1 LKEENMD
8 YKLSEEEQ
16 MIKEVARTVAE
27 EKIRPLREQMDRES
41 KFSPEVRKEIGR
53 SDLIRVFIPQEY
65 EGLGMGM
72 FGMCL
77 ATEEIAIVD
86 GGTATAY
93 AANGLGAIPIILFG
107 SEEQKKKYLPPIGS
121 GEKWAAFALTEPE
134 AGSDAGNVQ
143 LKAKK
148 EGDYYVFNG
157 NKIFISNAG
166 EADIYVVVVAT
177 TPEKG
182 IRGISAIIVEKGTEG
197 FSFGKEED
205 KIGIRAAATRELVFK
220 DCKVPKENLLGREG
234 SGFMIAM
241 KTFDQSRVGVG
252 SQALGIA
259 EGALREAVS
268 YANTRVQFGK
278 KIGEFQA
285 IQVKLA
291 EMATKVEA
299 ARSLVYQVARYIDGG
314 AKKFTKES
322 AMAKLFASDVAMYVT
337 IEAVQVLGGYGYMK
351 DYPVEKMMRDAK
363 ITQIYEGTNEI
374 QKLVIAGELL
384 KEEIRKK

>member
-1 LKEENMD
+1 MD
-8 YKLSEEEQ
+8 YNLSEEEQ
-16 MIKEVARTVAE
+16 MIQEVAKAVAH
-27 EKIRPLREQMDRES
+27 EKIKPLREEMDRES
-41 KFSPEVRKEIGR
+41 QLSGEVRKEIGR
-53 SDLIRVFIPQEY
+53 SDLIRVFIPEEY

-77 ATEEIAIVD
+77 ATEQISIVD

-121 GEKWAAFALTEPE
+121 GEKWAAFALTEPA

-143 LKAKK
+143 LKANK
-148 EGDYYVFNG
+148 ENDHYLLIG

-166 EADIYVVVVAT
+166 EADIYVVVTAT
-177 TPEKG
+177 SPEKG
-182 IRGISAIIVEKGTEG
+182 IRGLSAIIVEKDTEG

-205 KIGIRAAATRELVFK
+205 KIGIRAAATRELVFN
-220 DCKVPKENLLGREG
+220 DCKIPKENLLGREG
-234 SGFMIAM
+234 SGFMMAM

-268 YANTRVQFGK
+268 YANTRKQFGK

-291 EMATKVEA
+291 EMATRVEA
-299 ARSLVYQVARYIDGG
+299 AISLVYQVARYIDGG
-314 AKKFTKES
+314 AKKFSKES

-337 IEAVQVLGGYGYMK
+337 VEAVQVLGGYGYMK

-374 QKLVIAGELL
+374 QRLVIAGELL
-384 KEEIRKK
+384 KEEIRKRKKKK

>member
-1 LKEENMD
+1 MD
-8 YKLSEEEQ
+8 YKLTEEEQ
-16 MIKEVARTVAE
+16 MIQEVAKTVAE
-27 EKIRPLREQMDRES
+27 EKIKPLREQMDRES
-41 KFSPEVRKEIGR
+41 KFSPEVRKELGR
-53 SDLIRVFIPQEY
+53 SDLIRVFIPEEY

-77 ATEEIAIVD
+77 ATEQISIVD

-148 EGDYYVFNG
+148 DGDHYIFNG

-166 EADIYVVVVAT
+166 EADIYVVIVAT
-177 TPEKG
+177 APEKG
-182 IRGISAIIVEKGTEG
+182 IRGLSAIIVEKDTEG

-205 KIGIRAAATRELVFK
+205 KIGIRAAATRELVFT
-220 DCKVPKENLLGREG
+220 DCKVPTENLLGREG
-234 SGFMIAM
+234 SGFMMAI

-252 SQALGIA
+252 SQAVGIA
-259 EGALREAVS
+259 EGALREAVT
-268 YANTRVQFGK
+268 YANTRKQFGK

-299 ARSLVYQVARYIDGG
+299 ARALVYQVARYIDGG
-314 AKKFTKES
+314 AKKFSKES
-322 AMAKLFASDVAMYVT
+322 AMAKLFASDVAMEVT
-337 IEAVQVLGGYGYMK
+337 VEAVQVLGGYGYMK

-374 QKLVIAGELL
+374 QRLVIAAELL
-384 KEEIRKK
+384 KEEIRRK

>member
-1 LKEENMD
+1 MD
-8 YKLSEEEQ
+8 YNLSEEEQ
-16 MIKEVARTVAE
+16 MIQEVAKTVAE
-27 EKIRPLREQMDRES
+27 EKIKPLREEMDRES
-41 KFSPEVRKEIGR
+41 QLSGEVRKEIGR
-53 SDLIRVFIPQEY
+53 SDLIRVFIPEEY

-77 ATEEIAIVD
+77 ATEQISIVD

-121 GEKWAAFALTEPE
+121 GEKWAAFALTEPA
-134 AGSDAGNVQ
+134 AGSDEVNVQ

-148 EGDYYVFNG
+148 ENDHYILNG

-166 EADIYVVVVAT
+166 EADIYVVVTAT
-177 TPEKG
+177 SPEKG
-182 IRGISAIIVEKGTEG
+182 IRGLSAIIVEKDTEG

-205 KIGIRAAATRELVFK
+205 KIGIRAAATRELVFN
-220 DCKVPKENLLGREG
+220 DCKIPKENLLGREG
-234 SGFMIAM
+234 SGFMMAM

-268 YANTRVQFGK
+268 YANTRKQFGK

-291 EMATKVEA
+291 EMATRVEA

-314 AKKFTKES
+314 AKKFSKES

-337 IEAVQVLGGYGYMK
+337 VEAVQVLGGYGYMK

-374 QKLVIAGELL
+374 QRLVIAGEIL
-384 KEEIRKK
+384 KEEIRSKKK

>member
-1 LKEENMD
+1 MD

-16 MIKEVARTVAE
+16 MIQEVARTVAE
-27 EKIRPLREQMDRES
+27 EKIKPLREEMDKES
-41 KFSPEVRKEIGR
+41 ELSPEVRKEIGR
-53 SDLIRVFIPQEY
+53 SDLIRVFIPEEY

-77 ATEEIAIVD
+77 ATEQISIVD

-148 EGDYYVFNG
+148 EGDYYIFNG

-166 EADIYVVVVAT
+166 EADIYVVVTAT
-177 TPEKG
+177 APEKG
-182 IRGISAIIVEKGTEG
+182 IRGLSAIIVEKDTEG

-205 KIGIRAAATRELVFK
+205 KIGIRAASTRELVFT

-234 SGFMIAM
+234 SGFMMAM

-259 EGALREAVS
+259 EGALREAVT
-268 YANTRVQFGK
+268 YANTRKQFGK

-285 IQVKLA
+285 IQIKLA
-291 EMATKVEA
+291 EMATRVEA

-314 AKKFTKES
+314 AKKFSKES

-374 QKLVIAGELL
+374 QRLVIAAELL
-384 KEEIRKK
+384 KEEIRRK

>member
-1 LKEENMD
+1 MD
-8 YKLSEEEQ
+8 YNLTEEEQ
-16 MIKEVARTVAE
+16 MIKEVARTVAQ
-27 EKIRPLREQMDRES
+27 EKIKPLREQMDRES
-41 KFSPEVRKEIGR
+41 KLSPEVRKEIGR
-53 SDLIRVFIPQEY
+53 SDLIRVFIPEEY

-77 ATEEIAIVD
+77 ATEEISTVD

-148 EGDYYVFNG
+148 EGDYYILNG

-166 EADIYVVVVAT
+166 EADIYVVITAT

-182 IRGISAIIVEKGTEG
+182 IRGLSAIIVEKDTEG

-205 KIGIRAAATRELVFK
+205 KIGIRAAATRELVLT

-234 SGFMIAM
+234 SGFMMAM

-259 EGALREAVS
+259 EGALREAVT
-268 YANTRVQFGK
+268 YANTRKQFGK

-291 EMATKVEA
+291 EMATRVEA
-299 ARSLVYQVARYIDGG
+299 ARALVYQVARYIDGG
-314 AKKFTKES
+314 AKKFSKES

-337 IEAVQVLGGYGYMK
+337 VEAVQVLGGYGYMK

-374 QKLVIAGELL
+374 QRLVIAGELL
-384 KEEIRKK
+384 KEEMRKK

>member
-1 LKEENMD
+1 MD
-8 YKLSEEEQ
+8 YNLSEEEQ
-16 MIKEVARTVAE
+16 MIQEVAKTVAE
-27 EKIRPLREQMDRES
+27 EKIKPLREEMDRES
-41 KFSPEVRKEIGR
+41 QLSPEVRKEIGR
-53 SDLIRVFIPQEY
+53 SDLIRVFIPEEY
-65 EGLGMGM
+65 EGLGLGM

-77 ATEEIAIVD
+77 ATEQISIVD

-143 LKAKK
+143 LKAKRD
-148 EGDYYVFNG
+148 GDYYILNG

-166 EADIYVVVVAT
+166 EADIYVVIAAT
-177 TPEKG
+177 NPEKG
-182 IRGISAIIVEKGTEG
+182 IRGLSAIIVEKDTEG

-205 KIGIRAAATRELVFK
+205 KIGIRAAATRELVFT

-234 SGFMIAM
+234 SGFMMAM

-268 YANTRVQFGK
+268 YSNTRKQFGK

-299 ARSLVYQVARYIDGG
+299 ARALVYRTARYIDAG
-314 AKKFTKES
+314 ARKFSKES
-322 AMAKLFASDVAMYVT
+322 AMAKLFASDVAMEVT

-374 QKLVIAGELL
+374 QKLVIAAELL
-384 KEEIRKK
+384 KEEIRKKK

>member
-1 LKEENMD
+1 MD
-8 YKLSEEEQ
+8 YNLSEEEQ
-16 MIKEVARTVAE
+16 MIQEVAKTVAE
-27 EKIRPLREQMDRES
+27 EKIKPLREEMDRES
-41 KFSPEVRKEIGR
+41 QLSGEVRKEIGR
-53 SDLIRVFIPQEY
+53 SDLIRVFIPEEY

-77 ATEEIAIVD
+77 ATEQISIVD

-121 GEKWAAFALTEPE
+121 GEKWAAFALTEPA

-148 EGDYYVFNG
+148 ENDHYILNG

-166 EADIYVVVVAT
+166 EADIYVVVTAT
-177 TPEKG
+177 SPEKG
-182 IRGISAIIVEKGTEG
+182 IRGLSAIIVEKDTEG

-205 KIGIRAAATRELVFK
+205 KIGIRAAATRELVFN
-220 DCKVPKENLLGREG
+220 DCKIPKENLLGREG
-234 SGFMIAM
+234 SGFMMAM

-268 YANTRVQFGK
+268 YANTRKQFGK

-291 EMATKVEA
+291 EMATRVEA

-314 AKKFTKES
+314 AKKFSKES

-337 IEAVQVLGGYGYMK
+337 VEAVQVLGGYGYMK

-374 QKLVIAGELL
+374 QRLVIAGEIL
-384 KEEIRKK
+384 KEEIRSKKK

>member
-1 LKEENMD
+1 MD

-16 MIKEVARTVAE
+16 MIQEVAKTVAE
-27 EKIRPLREQMDRES
+27 EKIKPLREQMDRES
-41 KFSPEVRKEIGR
+41 KFSPEVRKELGR
-53 SDLIRVFIPQEY
+53 SDLIRVFIPEEY

-77 ATEEIAIVD
+77 ATEQISIVD

-148 EGDYYVFNG
+148 DGDHYIFNG

-166 EADIYVVVVAT
+166 EADIYVVITAT
-177 TPEKG
+177 APDKG
-182 IRGISAIIVEKGTEG
+182 IRGLSAIIVEKDTEG

-205 KIGIRAAATRELVFK
+205 KIGIRAAATRELVFT
-220 DCKVPKENLLGREG
+220 DCKIPKENLLGREG
-234 SGFMIAM
+234 SGFMMAM

-259 EGALREAVS
+259 EGALREAVT
-268 YANTRVQFGK
+268 YANTRKQFGK

-291 EMATKVEA
+291 EMATRVEA
-299 ARSLVYQVARYIDGG
+299 ARALVYQVARYIDGG
-314 AKKFTKES
+314 AKKFSKES

-374 QKLVIAGELL
+374 QRLIIAAELL

>member
-1 LKEENMD
+1 MD

-16 MIKEVARTVAE
+16 MIQEVAKTVAE
-27 EKIRPLREQMDRES
+27 EKIKPLREEMDRES
-41 KFSPEVRKEIGR
+41 QFSPEVRKELGR
-53 SDLIRVFIPQEY
+53 SDLIRVFIPEEY

-77 ATEEIAIVD
+77 ATEQISIVD

-93 AANGLGAIPIILFG
+93 AANGLGAIPIMLFG

-143 LKAKK
+143 LRAKK
-148 EGDYYVFNG
+148 EGDYYILNG

-166 EADIYVVVVAT
+166 EADIYSVIVAT
-177 TPEKG
+177 NPEKG
-182 IRGISAIIVEKGTEG
+182 IRGLSAIIVEKDSEG
-197 FSFGKEED
+197 FSFGKEEN
-205 KIGIRAAATRELVFK
+205 KIGIRAVATRELVFT

-234 SGFMIAM
+234 SGFMMAM

-252 SQALGIA
+252 SQAVGIA
-259 EGALREAVS
+259 EGALREAVT
-268 YANTRVQFGK
+268 YANTRKQFGK

-299 ARSLVYQVARYIDGG
+299 ARALVYQVARYIDGG
-314 AKKFTKES
+314 AKKFSKES
-322 AMAKLFASDVAMYVT
+322 AMAKLFASDVAMEVT
-337 IEAVQVLGGYGYMK
+337 VEAVQVLGGYGYMK

-374 QKLVIAGELL
+374 QKLIIAGELL

>member
-1 LKEENMD
+1 MD
-8 YKLSEEEQ
+8 YKLTEEEQ
-16 MIKEVARTVAE
+16 MIQEVARSVAE
-27 EKIRPLREQMDRES
+27 EKIKPLREEMDRES
-41 KFSPEVRKEIGR
+41 QLSPEVRKEIGR
-53 SDLIRVFIPQEY
+53 SDLIRVFIPEEY

-77 ATEEIAIVD
+77 ATEQISIVD

-143 LKAKK
+143 LKAKRDG
-148 EGDYYVFNG
+148 EHYILNG

-166 EADIYVVVVAT
+166 EADIYVVIAAT
-177 TPEKG
+177 NPEKG
-182 IRGISAIIVEKGTEG
+182 IRGLSAIIVEKDTEG

-205 KIGIRAAATRELVFK
+205 KIGIRAAATRELVFT

-234 SGFMIAM
+234 SGFMMAM

-268 YANTRVQFGK
+268 YSNTRKQFGK

-299 ARSLVYQVARYIDGG
+299 ARALVYRTARYIDAG
-314 AKKFTKES
+314 ARKFSKES
-322 AMAKLFASDVAMYVT
+322 AMAKLFASDVAMEVT

-374 QKLVIAGELL
+374 QKLVIAAELL
-384 KEEIRKK
+384 KEEIRKKK

>member
-1 LKEENMD
+1 MD
-8 YKLSEEEQ
+8 YNLSEEEQ
-16 MIKEVARTVAE
+16 MIQEVAKAVAQ
-27 EKIRPLREQMDRES
+27 EKIKPLREEMDRES
-41 KFSPEVRKEIGR
+41 QLSGEVRKEIGR
-53 SDLIRVFIPQEY
+53 SDLIRVFIPEEY

-77 ATEEIAIVD
+77 ATEQISIVD

-121 GEKWAAFALTEPE
+121 GEKWAAFALTEPA

-148 EGDYYVFNG
+148 ENDHYILNG

-166 EADIYVVVVAT
+166 EADIYVVVTAT
-177 TPEKG
+177 SPEKG
-182 IRGISAIIVEKGTEG
+182 IRGLSAIIVEKDTEG

-205 KIGIRAAATRELVFK
+205 KIGIRAAATRELVFN
-220 DCKVPKENLLGREG
+220 DCKIPKENLLGREG
-234 SGFMIAM
+234 SGFMMAM

-268 YANTRVQFGK
+268 YANTRKQFGK

-291 EMATKVEA
+291 EMATRVEA

-314 AKKFTKES
+314 AKKFSKES

-337 IEAVQVLGGYGYMK
+337 VEAVQVLGGYGYMK

-374 QKLVIAGELL
+374 QRLVIAGEIL
-384 KEEIRKK
+384 KEEIRSKKK

>member
-1 LKEENMD
+1 MD
-8 YKLSEEEQ
+8 YKLTEEEQ
-16 MIKEVARTVAE
+16 MIQEVARTVAQ
-27 EKIRPLREQMDRES
+27 EKIKPLREEMDRES
-41 KFSPEVRKEIGR
+41 QLSPEVRKEIGR
-53 SDLIRVFIPQEY
+53 SDLIRVFIPEEY

-77 ATEEIAIVD
+77 ATEQISIVD

-107 SEEQKKKYLPPIGS
+107 SEEQKKRYLPPIGS

-148 EGDYYVFNG
+148 DGDHYVFNG

-166 EADIYVVVVAT
+166 EADIYVVIVAT
-177 TPEKG
+177 APEKG
-182 IRGISAIIVEKGTEG
+182 IRGLSAIIVEKDTEG

-205 KIGIRAAATRELVFK
+205 KIGIRAVATRELVFT
-220 DCKVPKENLLGREG
+220 DCKVPKENLIGREG

-268 YANTRVQFGK
+268 YANTRKQFGK

-299 ARSLVYQVARYIDGG
+299 ARALVYQVARYIDGG
-314 AKKFTKES
+314 AKKFSKES
-322 AMAKLFASDVAMYVT
+322 AMAKLFASDVAMEVT
-337 IEAVQVLGGYGYMK
+337 VEAVQVLGGYGYMK

-374 QKLVIAGELL
+374 QRLVIAAELL

>member
-1 LKEENMD
+1 MD
-8 YKLSEEEQ
+8 YNLSEEEQ
-16 MIKEVARTVAE
+16 MIQEVAKTVAE
-27 EKIRPLREQMDRES
+27 EKIKPLREEMDRES
-41 KFSPEVRKEIGR
+41 QLSPEVRKEIGR
-53 SDLIRVFIPQEY
+53 SDLIRVFIPEEY

-77 ATEEIAIVD
+77 ATEQISIVD

-148 EGDYYVFNG
+148 DGDYYILNG

-166 EADIYVVVVAT
+166 EADIYVVVTAT
-177 TPEKG
+177 SPEKG
-182 IRGISAIIVEKGTEG
+182 IRGLSAIIVEKDTEG

-205 KIGIRAAATRELVFK
+205 KIGIRAAATREIVFN
-220 DCKVPKENLLGREG
+220 DCKIPKENLLGREG

-268 YANTRVQFGK
+268 YANTRKQFGK

-291 EMATKVEA
+291 EMATRVEA

-314 AKKFTKES
+314 AKKFSKES

-337 IEAVQVLGGYGYMK
+337 VEAVQVLGGYGYMK

-374 QKLVIAGELL
+374 QRLVIAGELL
-384 KEEIRKK
+384 KEEIRKRKKKK

>member
-1 LKEENMD
+1 MD
-8 YKLSEEEQ
+8 YKLTEEEQ
-16 MIKEVARTVAE
+16 MIQEVARTVAE
-27 EKIRPLREQMDRES
+27 EKIKPLREELDRES
-41 KFSPEVRKEIGR
+41 KFSPEIRKELGR
-53 SDLIRVFIPQEY
+53 SDLLRVFIPEEY

-77 ATEEIAIVD
+77 ATEEISIVD

-107 SEEQKKKYLPPIGS
+107 SEEQKKKYLPPIAS

-143 LKAKK
+143 LRAKK
-148 EGDYYVFNG
+148 EGDYYILNG

-166 EADIYVVVVAT
+166 EANIYTVTVAT
-177 TPEKG
+177 NPEKG
-182 IRGISAIIVEKGTEG
+182 IRGLSTIIVEKDTKG
-197 FSFGKEED
+197 FSFGKEE
-205 KIGIRAAATRELVFK
+205 KKMGIRSAATRELVFT
-220 DCKVPKENLLGREG
+220 DCEVPKENLLGREG
-234 SGFMIAM
+234 AGFLMAM

-252 SQALGIA
+252 SQAVGIA

-268 YANTRVQFGK
+268 YANTRKQFGK

-285 IQVKLA
+285 IQIKLA
-291 EMATKVEA
+291 EMATRVEA
-299 ARSLVYQVARYIDGG
+299 ARALVYQVARYIDGG
-314 AKKFTKES
+314 AKKFAKES
-322 AMAKLFASDVAMYVT
+322 AMAKLFASDTAMYVT

-351 DYPVEKMMRDAK
+351 DYPVERMMRDAK

-374 QKLVIAGELL
+374 QRLVIAGELL
-384 KEEIRKK
+384 KEEIRSKKK

>member
-1 LKEENMD
+1 MD

-16 MIKEVARTVAE
+16 MIKEVARTLAE
-27 EKIRPLREQMDRES
+27 EKIKPLREEMDRNS
-41 KFSPEVRKEIGR
+41 QLSPEIRKEIGR

-77 ATEEIAIVD
+77 ATEEISIVD

-93 AANGLGAIPIILFG
+93 AANALGAIPIILFG
-107 SEEQKKKYLPPIGS
+107 TDEQKKTYLPPIGS

-143 LKAKK
+143 LRAKK
-148 EGDYYVFNG
+148 EGDYYVLNG

-166 EADIYVVVVAT
+166 EADIYSVIVAT
-177 TPEKG
+177 NPEKG
-182 IRGISAIIVEKGTEG
+182 IRGLSAIIVEKDTKG
-197 FSFGKEED
+197 FSFGKKED
-205 KIGIRAAATRELVFK
+205 KIGIRAAATRELVFT
-220 DCKVPKENLLGREG
+220 DCKVPKENLLGKEG
-234 SGFMIAM
+234 AGFLMAM

-252 SQALGIA
+252 SQAVGIA

-285 IQVKLA
+285 IQIKLA
-291 EMATKVEA
+291 EMVTKVEA
-299 ARSLVYQVARYIDGG
+299 ARALVYQVARYIDGG

-322 AMAKLFASDVAMYVT
+322 AMAKLFASDVAMEVT
-337 IEAVQVLGGYGYMK
+337 VEAIQVLGGYGYMK

-384 KEEIRKK
+384 KEEIRNK

>member
-1 LKEENMD
+1 MD
-8 YKLSEEEQ
+8 YKLTEEEQ
-16 MIKEVARTVAE
+16 MIQEVAKTVAE
-27 EKIRPLREQMDRES
+27 EKIKPLREEMDRES
-41 KFSPEVRKEIGR
+41 QLSPEVRKEIGR
-53 SDLIRVFIPQEY
+53 SDLIRVFIPEEY

-77 ATEEIAIVD
+77 ATEQISIVD

-143 LKAKK
+143 LKARKD
-148 EGDYYVFNG
+148 GGHYVFNG

-166 EADIYVVVVAT
+166 EADIYVVIVAT
-177 TPEKG
+177 APEKG
-182 IRGISAIIVEKGTEG
+182 IRGLSAIIVEKDTEG

-205 KIGIRAAATRELVFK
+205 KIGIRAVATRELVFT

-234 SGFMIAM
+234 SGFMMAM

-268 YANTRVQFGK
+268 YANTRKQFGK

-299 ARSLVYQVARYIDGG
+299 ARALVYQVARYIDGG

-322 AMAKLFASDVAMYVT
+322 AMAKLFASDVAMNVT

-374 QKLVIAGELL
+374 QKLVIAAELL

>member
-1 LKEENMD
+1 MD
-8 YKLSEEEQ
+8 YKLTEEEQ
-16 MIKEVARTVAE
+16 MIQEVAKTVAE
-27 EKIRPLREQMDRES
+27 EKIKPLREEMDRES
-41 KFSPEVRKEIGR
+41 QLSPEVRKEIGR
-53 SDLIRVFIPQEY
+53 SDLIRVFIPEEY

-77 ATEEIAIVD
+77 ATEQISIVD
-86 GGTATAY
+86 GGVATAY

-107 SEEQKKKYLPPIGS
+107 NEEQKKKYLPPIGS

-143 LKAKK
+143 LRAKK
-148 EGDYYVFNG
+148 EGDHYILNG

-166 EADIYVVVVAT
+166 EADIYSVIVAT
-177 TPEKG
+177 NPEKG
-182 IRGISAIIVEKGTEG
+182 IRGLSAIIVEKDSEG
-197 FSFGKEED
+197 FSFGKEEN
-205 KIGIRAAATRELVFK
+205 KIGIRAVATRELVFT
-220 DCKVPKENLLGREG
+220 DCKVPKENIIGREG

-241 KTFDQSRVGVG
+241 KTFDQSRVGVA
-252 SQALGIA
+252 SQAVGIA
-259 EGALREAVS
+259 EGALREAVT
-268 YANTRVQFGK
+268 YANTRKQFGK

-299 ARSLVYQVARYIDGG
+299 ARALTYQVARYIDGG
-314 AKKFTKES
+314 AKKFAKES
-322 AMAKLFASDVAMYVT
+322 AMAKVFASDVAMSVT

-374 QKLVIAGELL
+374 QRIVIAGELL

>member
-1 LKEENMD
+1 MD

-16 MIKEVARTVAE
+16 MIQEVAKTVAE
-27 EKIRPLREQMDRES
+27 EKIKPLREEMDRES
-41 KFSPEVRKEIGR
+41 QLSPEVRKELGR
-53 SDLIRVFIPQEY
+53 SDLIRVFIPEEY

-77 ATEEIAIVD
+77 ATEQISIVD

-148 EGDYYVFNG
+148 DGDHYIFNG

-166 EADIYVVVVAT
+166 EADIYVVIVAT
-177 TPEKG
+177 APEKG
-182 IRGISAIIVEKGTEG
+182 IRGLSAIIVEKDTEG

-205 KIGIRAAATRELVFK
+205 KIGIRAVATRELVFT

-234 SGFMIAM
+234 SGFMMAM

-252 SQALGIA
+252 SQAVGIA
-259 EGALREAVS
+259 EGALREAVT
-268 YANTRVQFGK
+268 YANTRKQFGK

-299 ARSLVYQVARYIDGG
+299 ARALVYQVARYIDGG
-314 AKKFTKES
+314 AKRFSKES
-322 AMAKLFASDVAMYVT
+322 AMAKLFASDVAMEVT
-337 IEAVQVLGGYGYMK
+337 VEAVQVLGGYGYMK

-374 QKLVIAGELL
+374 QRLVIAAELL
-384 KEEIRKK
+384 KEEIRRK

>member
-1 LKEENMD
+1 MD
-8 YKLSEEEQ
+8 YKLTEEEQ
-16 MIKEVARTVAE
+16 MIQEVAKTVAE
-27 EKIRPLREQMDRES
+27 EKIKPRREEMDRES
-41 KFSPEVRKEIGR
+41 QLSPEVRKELGR
-53 SDLIRVFIPQEY
+53 SDLIRVFIPEEY

-77 ATEEIAIVD
+77 ATEQISIVD

-107 SEEQKKKYLPPIGS
+107 SEEQKKKYLPSIGS

-148 EGDYYVFNG
+148 DGDHYVFNG

-166 EADIYVVVVAT
+166 EADIYVVITAT
-177 TPEKG
+177 APEKG
-182 IRGISAIIVEKGTEG
+182 IRGLSAIIVEKDTKG

-205 KIGIRAAATRELVFK
+205 KIGIRAAATRELVFT

-234 SGFMIAM
+234 SGFMMAM

-259 EGALREAVS
+259 EGALREAVT
-268 YANTRVQFGK
+268 YANTRKQFGK

-299 ARSLVYQVARYIDGG
+299 ARALVYQVARYIDGG
-314 AKKFTKES
+314 AKKFSKES
-322 AMAKLFASDVAMYVT
+322 AMAKLFASDVAMEVT
-337 IEAVQVLGGYGYMK
+337 VEAVQVLGGYGYMK

-374 QKLVIAGELL
+374 QRLIIAAELL
-384 KEEIRKK
+384 KEEIRRK

>member
-1 LKEENMD
+1 MD

-16 MIKEVARTVAE
+16 MIQEVAKTVAE
-27 EKIRPLREQMDRES
+27 EKIKPLREEMDRKS
-41 KFSPEVRKEIGR
+41 QLSPEVRKELGR
-53 SDLIRVFIPQEY
+53 SDLIRVFIPEEY

-77 ATEEIAIVD
+77 ATEQISIVD

-148 EGDYYVFNG
+148 DGDHYIFNG

-166 EADIYVVVVAT
+166 EADIYVVIVAT
-177 TPEKG
+177 APEKG
-182 IRGISAIIVEKGTEG
+182 IRGLSAIIVEKDTEG

-205 KIGIRAAATRELVFK
+205 KIGIRAVATRELVFT

-234 SGFMIAM
+234 SGFMMAM

-252 SQALGIA
+252 SQAVGIA
-259 EGALREAVS
+259 EGALREAVT
-268 YANTRVQFGK
+268 YANTRKQFGK

-299 ARSLVYQVARYIDGG
+299 ARALVYQVARYIDGG
-314 AKKFTKES
+314 AKRFSKES
-322 AMAKLFASDVAMYVT
+322 AMAKLFASDVAMEVT
-337 IEAVQVLGGYGYMK
+337 VEAVQVLGGYGYMK

-374 QKLVIAGELL
+374 QRLVIAAELL
-384 KEEIRKK
+384 KEEIRRK

>member
-1 LKEENMD
+1 MD
-8 YKLSEEEQ
+8 YNLTEEEQ
-16 MIKEVARTVAE
+16 MIKEVARTVAQ
-27 EKIRPLREQMDRES
+27 EKIKPLREQMDRES
-41 KFSPEVRKEIGR
+41 KLSPEVRKEIGR
-53 SDLIRVFIPQEY
+53 SDLIRVFIPEAY

-77 ATEEIAIVD
+77 ATEEISTVD

-148 EGDYYVFNG
+148 EGDYYILNG

-177 TPEKG
+177 APEKG
-182 IRGISAIIVEKGTEG
+182 IRGLSAIIVEKDTEG

-205 KIGIRAAATRELVFK
+205 KIGIRAAATRELVFT
-220 DCKVPKENLLGREG
+220 DCRISKENLLGREG
-234 SGFMIAM
+234 SGFMMAM

-259 EGALREAVS
+259 EGALREAVT
-268 YANTRVQFGK
+268 YANTRKQFGK

-291 EMATKVEA
+291 EMATRVEA
-299 ARSLVYQVARYIDGG
+299 ARALVYQVARYIDGG
-314 AKKFTKES
+314 AKKFSKES

-374 QKLVIAGELL
+374 QRLIIAAELL
-384 KEEIRKK
+384 KEEIRRK

>member
-1 LKEENMD
+1 MD
-8 YKLSEEEQ
+8 YKLTEEEQ
-16 MIKEVARTVAE
+16 MIQEVAKTVAE
-27 EKIRPLREQMDRES
+27 EKIKPLREEMDRAS
-41 KFSPEVRKEIGR
+41 KLSPEVRKELGR
-53 SDLIRVFIPQEY
+53 SDLIRVFIPEEY

-77 ATEEIAIVD
+77 ATEQISIVD

-107 SEEQKKKYLPPIGS
+107 SEEQKKKYLPPIGA

-148 EGDYYVFNG
+148 DGDYYIFNG

-166 EADIYVVVVAT
+166 EADIYVVIT
-177 TPEKG
+177 TTAPEKG
-182 IRGISAIIVEKGTEG
+182 IRGLSAIIVEKDTEG

-205 KIGIRAAATRELVFK
+205 KIGIRAAATRELVFT
-220 DCKVPKENLLGREG
+220 DCKIPKENLLGREG
-234 SGFMIAM
+234 SGFMMAM

-268 YANTRVQFGK
+268 YANTRKQFGK

-291 EMATKVEA
+291 EMATRVEA
-299 ARSLVYQVARYIDGG
+299 ARALIYQVARYIDGG
-314 AKKFTKES
+314 AKKFSKES

-374 QKLVIAGELL
+374 QRLVIAGELL

>member
-1 LKEENMD
+1 MD
-8 YKLSEEEQ
+8 YNLSEEEQ
-16 MIKEVARTVAE
+16 MIQEVARTVAE
-27 EKIRPLREQMDRES
+27 EKIKPLREEMDRES
-41 KFSPEVRKEIGR
+41 QLSPEVRKELGR
-53 SDLIRVFIPQEY
+53 SDLIRVFIPEEY

-77 ATEEIAIVD
+77 ATEQISIVD

-143 LKAKK
+143 LKARK
-148 EGDYYVFNG
+148 EGDYYIFNG

-166 EADIYVVVVAT
+166 EADVYVVVTVT

-182 IRGISAIIVEKGTEG
+182 IRGLSAIIVEKDTEG

-205 KIGIRAAATRELVFK
+205 KIGIRAAATRELVFN

-234 SGFMIAM
+234 SGFMMAM

-268 YANTRVQFGK
+268 YANTRKQFGK

-285 IQVKLA
+285 IQIKLA
-291 EMATKVEA
+291 EMATRVEA

-314 AKKFTKES
+314 AKKFSKES

-374 QKLVIAGELL
+374 QRLVIAAELL

>member
-1 LKEENMD
+1 MD
-8 YKLSEEEQ
+8 YNLSEEEQ
-16 MIKEVARTVAE
+16 MIQEVAKTVAE
-27 EKIRPLREQMDRES
+27 EKIKPLREEMDRES
-41 KFSPEVRKEIGR
+41 QLSPEVRKEIGR
-53 SDLIRVFIPQEY
+53 SDLIRVFIPEEY

-77 ATEEIAIVD
+77 ATEQISIVD

-143 LKAKK
+143 LKAKRD
-148 EGDYYVFNG
+148 GDYYILNG

-166 EADIYVVVVAT
+166 EADIYVVIAAT
-177 TPEKG
+177 NPEKG
-182 IRGISAIIVEKGTEG
+182 IRGLSAIIVEKDTEG

-205 KIGIRAAATRELVFK
+205 KIGIRAAATRELVFT

-234 SGFMIAM
+234 SGFMMAM

-268 YANTRVQFGK
+268 YSNTRKQFGK

-299 ARSLVYQVARYIDGG
+299 ARALVYRTARYIDAG
-314 AKKFTKES
+314 ARKFSKES
-322 AMAKLFASDVAMYVT
+322 AMAKLFASDVAMEVT

-374 QKLVIAGELL
+374 QKLVIAAELL
-384 KEEIRKK
+384 KEEIRKKK

>member
-1 LKEENMD
+1 MD
-8 YKLSEEEQ
+8 YKLTEEEQ
-16 MIKEVARTVAE
+16 MIQEVAKTVAE
-27 EKIRPLREQMDRES
+27 EKIKPLREEMDRES
-41 KFSPEVRKEIGR
+41 KLSPEVRKEIGR
-53 SDLIRVFIPQEY
+53 SDLIRVFIPEEY

-77 ATEEIAIVD
+77 ATEQISIVD

-143 LKAKK
+143 LKATKD
-148 EGDYYVFNG
+148 GDHYVFNG

-166 EADIYVVVVAT
+166 EADIYVVVAAT
-177 TPEKG
+177 APEKG
-182 IRGISAIIVEKGTEG
+182 IRGLSAIIVEKDTEG

-205 KIGIRAAATRELVFK
+205 KIGIRAAATRELVFT

-234 SGFMIAM
+234 SGFMMAM

-268 YANTRVQFGK
+268 YANTRKQFGK

-299 ARSLVYQVARYIDGG
+299 ARALVYQVARYIDGG
-314 AKKFTKES
+314 AKKFSKES
-322 AMAKLFASDVAMYVT
+322 AMAKLFASDVAMEVT
-337 IEAVQVLGGYGYMK
+337 VEAVQVLGGYGYMK

-374 QKLVIAGELL
+374 QRLVIAAELL
-384 KEEIRKK
+384 KEEIRRK

>member
-1 LKEENMD
+1 MD
-8 YKLSEEEQ
+8 YKLTEEEQ
-16 MIKEVARTVAE
+16 MIQEVAKTVAE
-27 EKIRPLREQMDRES
+27 EKIKPLREEMDRES
-41 KFSPEVRKEIGR
+41 QLSPEVRKEIGR
-53 SDLIRVFIPQEY
+53 SDLIRVFIPEEY

-77 ATEEIAIVD
+77 ATEQISIVD
-86 GGTATAY
+86 GGVATAY

-107 SEEQKKKYLPPIGS
+107 NEEQKKKYLPPIGS

-143 LKAKK
+143 LRAKK
-148 EGDYYVFNG
+148 EGDHYILNG

-166 EADIYVVVVAT
+166 EADIYSVIVAT
-177 TPEKG
+177 NPEKG
-182 IRGISAIIVEKGTEG
+182 IRGLSAIIVEKDSEG
-197 FSFGKEED
+197 FSFGKEEN
-205 KIGIRAAATRELVFK
+205 KIGIRAAATRELVFT
-220 DCKVPKENLLGREG
+220 DCKVPKENIIGREG

-241 KTFDQSRVGVG
+241 KTFDQSRVGVA
-252 SQALGIA
+252 SQAVGIA
-259 EGALREAVS
+259 EGALREAVT
-268 YANTRVQFGK
+268 YANTRKQFGK

-299 ARSLVYQVARYIDGG
+299 ARALTYQVARYIDGG
-314 AKKFTKES
+314 AKKFAKES
-322 AMAKLFASDVAMYVT
+322 AMAKVFASDVAMSVT

-374 QKLVIAGELL
+374 QRIVIAGELL